1 MAETT
6 TRYITIQKGQKF
18 PQLEKCTKC
27 CHNSHCPL
35 CMASTFKPCKVNKVK
50 LHLKCHLN
58 KAVVHGDFTIHRC
71 GLGCRASLHYHCMY
85 CPTTILRR
93 GDFKNHL
100 QVCKH
105 NPNSESATKMLSSNS
120 ASVTAPTVMNTP
132 SIIDTAQTVSSVT
145 YTPSTSSADMTAL
158 TITPTATGKF
168 RVRPVIKKNC
178 PSCNVL
184 INKNNL
190 VKHMERKHADQS
202 ELDIGETFQLTSQCI
217 DEING
222 IFVVLKVV
230 KGHGV
235 LLHVQC
241 QTLGEN
247 SRVLCESKACQI
259 NIDVAQRSGITS
271 YQCMHISAASF
282 CKSLVE
288 QVSLKEDVLTEM
300 VRGKWFSKKKNASLC
315 SSLPIVAAI

>member
-6 TRYITIQKGQKF
+6 TRHITIQKGQKF

-27 CHNSHCPL
+27 CHNFHCLL
-35 CMASTFKPCKVNKVK
+35 CMASIFKPCKVNKVK
-50 LHLKCHLN
+50 LHLQCHLN

-85 CPTTILRR
+85 CPTTVLRR
-93 GDFKNHL
+93 DDFKNHL
-100 QVCKH
+100 QFCKH
-105 NPNSESATKMLSSNS
+105 NPNSESATKTSTP
-120 ASVTAPTVMNTP
+120 VTAPTVIKHTINHRY
-132 SIIDTAQTVSSVT
+132 STVSSVT
-145 YTPSTSSADMTAL
+145 YTPSTSSTDMSAL
-158 TITPTATGKF
+158 TITDTPSPTATGKF
-168 RVRPVIKKNC
+168 RIRPVIKNNC

-235 LLHVQC
+235 PLHVQC

-247 SRVLCESKACQI
+247 SRVLCESKECQI

-288 QVSLKEDVLTEM
+288 QVSLEEDVLTEM
-300 VRGKWFSKKKNASLC
+300 VRGKWFSQKKK
-315 SSLPIVAAI
+315 